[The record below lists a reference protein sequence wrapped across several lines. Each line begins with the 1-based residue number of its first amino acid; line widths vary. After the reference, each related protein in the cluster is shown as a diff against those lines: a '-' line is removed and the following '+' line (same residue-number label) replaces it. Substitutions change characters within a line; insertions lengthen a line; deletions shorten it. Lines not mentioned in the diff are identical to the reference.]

1 MIETVPETGST
12 NSDLLARLKRGE
24 AIPEGHWLVSDKQ
37 TAGRGRQNRNWF
49 DGAGNFMGSTV
60 VHLHK
65 SDPGAQTLA
74 LVASLALYEAVRPLV
89 PPADT
94 LILKWPNDLLL
105 NEAKVSGILMERAND
120 TIVLGIGV
128 NLAQAPDLSDRP
140 TIALANVTRTPD
152 RDTFA
157 DALASSL
164 AEELQR
170 WRSYGVDPIRRRWLA
185 AAHPEGTPLR
195 VHDADGTL
203 LEGAFAGL
211 GEEGALLLRLEDG
224 AMRAIHAAD
233 VMLA

>member
-12 NSDLLARLKRGE
+12 NSDLLARLKSGE
-24 AIPEGHWLVSDKQ
+24 AIPEGHWLVADKQ
-37 TAGRGRQNRNWF
+37 TAGRGRQKRNWF

-74 LVASLALYEAVRPLV
+74 LVAGLALYEAVRPLV
-89 PPADT
+89 PPADA

-128 NLAQAPDLSDRP
+128 NLAQAPDLPDRP
-140 TIALANVTRTPD
+140 TIALAKVTRTPD

-185 AAHPEGTPLR
+185 VAHPEGTPLR